1 MGPALFDVGRRL
13 RYPETERSV
22 RADLVQTCRQLAWL
36 REALPEPGP
45 EALRL
50 LILSLTDSVYQ
61 LKLEG
66 MLGAGLK
73 LQGWRPIVL
82 TDSPANTRAQR
93 YFAAFGLRD
102 FVYLDDWCPSARD
115 REECARAAR
124 ELLSGEMTFQSV
136 KAWAY
141 EGAWIGPQVLSTV
154 SRRQHEG
161 APDPSEPETRAAIEA
176 LLPQVLLRVVTA
188 SRLVRHV
195 RAGLALVIE
204 ANYTTYGPFVD
215 QLIASG
221 TNVVQVTQPWR
232 DDALILRRLT
242 PETRRMHPSSVA
254 GETLA
259 ALGARPW
266 TQEMDVT
273 LDLMF
278 EDRYSGKWFL
288 QARNQPGTAR
298 ATDETIVRRLGLDPG
313 KRTAVVFS
321 HILWDANLFYG
332 DDLFQ
337 DYGEWFVETVKAAA
351 ANPNLN
357 WVIKLHP
364 ANLWKRARDE
374 VDGEYSELRLIR
386 AQVGDLP
393 GHIKLLPPDADID
406 TLSLFRFADYGVT
419 VRGTSGMELPC
430 FGKPTLTAGTGRY
443 SDLGFTVDSSS
454 REAYLGRLAT
464 LHELE
469 PMSEAQRRLARLH
482 AYAAFVLRPWRMR
495 SFRTTFDHR
504 ERGHHA
510 LDQNLVCTVESA
522 EAATSNGDL
531 ARWAAWAADGSVDY
545 LEDLDALDG

>member
-22 RADLVQTCRQLAWL
+22 RADLEQTCRQLAWL
-36 REALPEPGP
+36 RESMSEPGP
-45 EALRL
+45 EAPRL

-82 TDSPANTRAQR
+82 TDSPASTRAQR

-102 FVYLDDWCPSARD
+102 FVYLDDWRPSPRD
-115 REECARAAR
+115 REDCALAAGK
-124 ELLSGEMTFQSV
+124 LLGGEMTFQSV
-136 KAWAY
+136 KGWAY
-141 EGAWIGPQVLSTV
+141 DGSWIGPQVLSTV
-154 SRRQHEG
+154 SRHQHEG
-161 APDPSEPETRAAIEA
+161 APDPSDPETRTAIEA
-176 LLPQVLLRVVTA
+176 LLPQVLLRVATA
-188 SRLVRHV
+188 SRVVRHL
-195 RAGLALVIE
+195 RADLGLVIE

-242 PETRRMHPSSVA
+242 PDTRRMHPSSVA
-254 GETLA
+254 GETLT

-266 TQEMDVT
+266 TREMDAA
-273 LDLMF
+273 LDRMF

-298 ATDETIVRRLGLDPG
+298 AEDETIARRLELDPD

-351 ANPNLN
+351 ANANLN

-364 ANLWKRARDE
+364 ANLWKRARDG

-386 AQVGDLP
+386 EQVGDLP
-393 GHIKLLPPDADID
+393 GHVKLLPPDADID

-454 REAYLGRLAT
+454 REAYLGRLAA

-495 SFRTTFDHR
+495 SFRTAFDHR

-510 LDQNLVCTVESA
+510 LDQNLACTVESA
-522 EAATSNGDL
+522 VEASNNGDL
-531 ARWAAWAADGSVDY
+531 ARWAAWAADGAVDY